1 MLSRRQFISQNGFT
15 IIELLVAIVIIG
27 ILATIGTLNYGNYQK
42 SLTVS
47 QVKSDLNGVNA
58 AMENARTFKDA
69 YPTYVADLAATTPP
83 TFTSSPTVT
92 LSGGSYDGGKT
103 YCVDAVSSRDP
114 SVKYYIDSNN
124 GLQGAQIGS
133 CAFAHPVPT
142 NLLATKASNTLLNLS
157 WDAVP
162 GATNYTLQR
171 DTAATFTS
179 GALTIISGASTTT
192 PSTVVQGVNYYYRVN
207 ATLPDMTSGWSDAI
221 SANTNINPPTVPVV
235 AVALNAGNALASISN
250 TPTCSTGT
258 VQYAFRSRTNNG
270 TWGGYSTWGATSTAS
285 QVAVQGVKFDYDA
298 QARCYVDATLFG
310 SSSTSLVA
318 TYVHPI
324 TTVPATPAVG
334 ASVPNWAT
342 TTYTWNATSCVAG
355 STARYQYYFSTSYG
369 YNSGWVAI
377 AGTSI
382 NLTTSSSG
390 YTYTLQVQSQCYS
403 TFYPVGGPW
412 SASGS
417 ASYYRPYT
425 VTVLVVAGGAGGGA
439 GDSYGNGGGGG
450 AGGYI
455 YQTDFAVAKQS
466 YGVTVGGYGGG
477 GGTGGGGNGANSIFS
492 SLTAIGG
499 GGGGGGSS
507 NKSGF
512 SGGSGGGA
520 SASSSSNTN
529 GSAGTSGQ
537 GNSGG
542 NSCANGNRTAGGG
555 GGATGGNYYFNGG
568 CISSS
573 RAGDGGTGIVFS
585 ITGSSV
591 CYSGGGGGGI
601 GSGTEG
607 NGGTSISNGG
617 GITCGAGRAHQ
628 TGSGESA
635 LANTGSGGGGGKGSG
650 GNGGSGIVIV
660 RYNNAT
666 MNADGGS
673 KYANGSDYVH
683 VFTGSGTLTVY

>member
-1 MLSRRQFISQNGFT
+1 MLSRRLFVKQHGFT
-15 IIELLVAIVIIG
+15 IIELLISIVIIG
-27 ILATIGTLNYGNYQK
+27 ILATIGTLNYGYYQK

-47 QVKSDLNGVNA
+47 QVKSDLNGVNT

-69 YPTYVADLAATTPP
+69 YPTYVADLAANQ
-83 TFTSSPTVT
+83 TFTPSPTVT

-142 NLLATKASNTLLNLS
+142 NLLATKATNTLLNIS

-179 GALTIISGASTTT
+179 GSLTVVSQAGTTT

-207 ATLPDMTSGWSDAI
+207 ATLPDMTSGWSDMI
-221 SANTNINPPTVPVV
+221 SANTNINPPTVPTVL
-235 AVALNAGNALASISN
+235 VALSAGNAQGAINVPASCGGSG
-250 TPTCSTGT
+250 S
-258 VQYAFRSRTNNG
+258 VQYAFRSRTNDG
-270 TWGGYSTWGATSTAS
+270 TWGSYSTWSATTSAS
-285 QVAVQGVKFDYDA
+285 QPAIQGVKFGYQA
-298 QARCYVDATLFG
+298 QARCYVDVTLFG
-310 SSSTSLVA
+310 SSSTGLEA

-342 TTYTWNATSCVAG
+342 TTYTWGATSCAAG

-390 YTYTLQVQSQCYS
+390 YTYTLQVQAQCYS
-403 TFYPVGGPW
+403 SYSTGPW

-417 ASYYRPYT
+417 ASYYRPYS
-425 VTVLVVAGGAGGGA
+425 VTVLVVAGGGAGGA

-450 AGGYI
+450 AGGYV
-455 YQTDFAVAKQS
+455 YSGYTVS
-466 YGVTVGGYGGG
+466 PGGWWTTVG
-477 GGTGGGGNGANSIFS
+477 GGGGNGGSANAGGNGGNSGFG
-492 SLTAIGG
+492 SLVAIGG
-499 GGGGGGSS
+499 GGGGGGT
-507 NKSGF
+507 NTINGRT
-512 SGGSGGGA
+512 GGSGGGGSG
-520 SASSSSNTN
+520 SASN
-529 GSAGTSGQ
+529 GRPGSEGTAGQ
-537 GNSGG
+537 GNKGG
-542 NSCANGNRTAGGG
+542 GSSTAAARGAGGG
-555 GGATGGNYYFNGG
+555 GGASGVGDCGSCHTGSVAGNGG
-568 CISSS
+568 S
-573 RAGDGGTGIVFS
+573 GVTFS
-585 ITGSSV
+585 ISGSNV
-591 CYSGGGGGGI
+591 CYAGGGGGGI
-601 GSGTEG
+601 GSGSEG
-607 NGGTSISNGG
+607 SATCGG
-617 GITCGAGRAHQ
+617 GNAHQ
-628 TGSGESA
+628 TQGGNTA
-635 LANTGSGGGGGKGSG
+635 TANTGGGGGGGKGSG
-650 GNGGSGIVIV
+650 GGGGSGIVII
-660 RYNNAT
+660 RYNPAT

-683 VFTGSGTLTVY
+683 VFTGSGTFTVY